1 MNMLVERTCTELGRN
16 GPDSPDAESK
26 PLSAYRSAQA
36 YVLLGDPGSG
46 KTTSFEAECEELGD
60 QARFIS
66 ARDFLVY
73 GSAPDELRGKT
84 LFIDGL
90 DEVRAGASDVRSPF
104 DRIRGLLIS
113 WADPGS
119 GFRAARRTGLVKTT
133 CKVWSLLPRIQQSL
147 PCGWIPSLRQTSR
160 TS

>member
-16 GPDSPDAESK
+16 GADSPEAESR

-46 KTTSFEAECEELGD
+46 KTTSFRAECEELGD
-60 QARFIS
+60 QAKFIS

-73 GSAPDELRGKT
+73 EAAPDALRGRT

-90 DEVRAGASDVRSPF
+90 DEIRAGALDVRSPF
-104 DRIRGLLIS
+104 DRIRRPAHQAGQAPVPDFVPRGGLA
-113 WADPGS
+113 W
-119 GFRAARRTGLVKTT
+119 
-133 CKVWSLLPRIQQSL
+133 
-147 PCGWIPSLRQTSR
+147 
-160 TS
+160 